1 MVWAMDVLQRKIEE
15 ELAGQDFRLSDSVC
29 GVIHVLLAFQTKNA
43 YSVKGR
49 VQLLP
54 WCFLIS

>member
-1 MVWAMDVLQRKIEE
+1 MDVLQRKIEE